1 MMKKF
6 IDISDKRGNVE
17 VCLDKEGQEF
27 EIFGAFH
34 TKEHEHIDLSVVVIH
49 NAPHTSA
56 NITLKGVCEDT
67 SVLNLSGTI
76 IVKKEAVGTK
86 SFLKEKILMLSEKA
100 SATATPNLEIN
111 TDDVKCSHA
120 ATISQI
126 PEEHLFYLM
135 SRGISK
141 LDAIALIVDGFLFN
155 TNN

>member
-1 MMKKF
+1 MKKF

-17 VCLDKEGQEF
+17 ILLDKEGQEF
-27 EIFGAFH
+27 EVIGFFH
-34 TKEHEHIDLSVVVIH
+34 TKEHEHIDLSLVVIH
-49 NAPHTSA
+49 SAPHTTA
-56 NITLKGVCEDT
+56 YITLKGVCEDS

-76 IVKKEAVGTK
+76 IVRKDAVGTK
-86 SFLKEKILMLSEKA
+86 SFLKENILMLSEKA

-135 SRGISK
+135 SRGINRE
-141 LDAIALIVDGFLFN
+141 DAKALIIEGFLQK
-155 TNN
+155 